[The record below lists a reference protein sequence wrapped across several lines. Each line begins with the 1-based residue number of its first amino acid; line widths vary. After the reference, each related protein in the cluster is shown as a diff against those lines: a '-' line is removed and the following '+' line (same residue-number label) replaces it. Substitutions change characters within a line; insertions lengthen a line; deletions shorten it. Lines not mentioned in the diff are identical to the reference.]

1 MLKMAAQVD
10 KGLTLLPDSASG
22 EYRCRVSLDF
32 YDSPSCQGLATQAAS
47 GRHLQVISE
56 ISDAPALQVRL
67 WEDGYVAWLP
77 QEKLAALEPAPF
89 QYRAVSLSRADIQQR
104 LPAVIAFVGAAM
116 QQPNYYL
123 WGGNLGPNYDC
134 SGLIQAAFAAS
145 GIWLPRDSYQQ
156 EAFAHKIDLK
166 DLLPGD
172 LIFFGSEKVN
182 HVALYLGENCYC
194 HSSGKESG
202 RNGIGIDCLLG
213 KGDEISQ
220 FYWQK
225 FWGCGRIMGN
235 YQPN

>member
-1 MLKMAAQVD
+1 MAAQVY

-22 EYRCRVSLDF
+22 EYCCRVSLDF
-32 YDSPSCQGLATQAAS
+32 YDSPSCQGLATQAAP

-89 QYRAVSLSRADIQQR
+89 PYRAVSLSRADIQQR
-104 LPAVIAFVGAAM
+104 LPAVIAFVRAAM
-116 QQPNYYL
+116 QRPNYYL

-156 EAFAHKIDLK
+156 ENFAYKIDVK

-202 RNGIGIDCLLG
+202 RNGIGIDNLSE
-213 KGDEISQ
+213 KGDKISQ